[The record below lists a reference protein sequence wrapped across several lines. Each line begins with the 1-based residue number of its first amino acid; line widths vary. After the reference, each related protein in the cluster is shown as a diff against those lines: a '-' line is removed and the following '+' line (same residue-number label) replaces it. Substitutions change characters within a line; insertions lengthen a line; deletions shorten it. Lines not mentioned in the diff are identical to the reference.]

1 MTTLEIILT
10 FVTSLITLF
19 LGGQSVLYYRQTK
32 KLKSLENTE
41 KEQEIETKV
50 IDGWQE
56 YVAELKAEKA
66 QLVKEKADLE
76 NLVSDYRDKYYK
88 AREEKEELNIENIKL
103 HMTHCEV
110 PNCPSRKPPTGY

>member
-32 KLKSLENTE
+32 RLKSLENAE

-66 QLVKEKADLE
+66 ELKTEISKLETDYNELREKHF
-76 NLVSDYRDKYYK
+76 K
-88 AREEKEELNIENIKL
+88 ALEEKEQVKIENVKL
-103 HMTHCEV
+103 TLLKCEV
-110 PNCPSRKPPTGY
+110 PSCPSRKPPTGY